1 MNIDFRRIY
10 DFAMRNHV
18 EIDVT
23 VNGNSYHT
31 EDLTITMTK
40 YISETD
46 KFFYCK
52 KRFWNEDL
60 QSLSG
65 SSTDITEAVM
75 WCLEMMLAELEE
87 A

>member
-1 MNIDFRRIY
+1 MNIDFRRVY

-23 VNGNSYHT
+23 VNDKTYHT
-31 EDLTITMTK
+31 EELTITMTK

-52 KRFWNEDL
+52 KRFWTEDL

-65 SSTDITEAVM
+65 SIADITEAVM
-75 WCLEMMLAELEE
+75 RCLEMMLEELEE
-87 A
+87 S